1 MYMNGVGLLPMTV
14 AEPSKPYNTEINKD
28 RWIDVL
34 VDNPSGS
41 ELYVYRVPEQLA
53 VKPGDILS
61 VPFGSQL
68 IGGVAIRF
76 LTQPPADIPLEKI
89 RDVEE
94 VVSAGFFPL
103 AYTELVNRVASYYCT
118 RLIEVIRMTLPPG
131 LLGRSQR
138 RIRLTVAGA
147 AVSTKTNTVV
157 EKYPRNISLP
167 ILSFTNV
174 PKSHSFPIHFYF
186 QKVIANK
193 YLLTLLIFQQSV
205 SKISNKTANQ
215 ILQLLQEQVDGDYSF
230 VYLQRQVPS
239 AYKAIKELWRRGLVE
254 SYLEPPQLARPKYEK
269 AVTLVGNVFDRD
281 LTPRQREV
289 LEVLRRRGGELW
301 QNELLRISNT
311 SSTILKNL
319 EQKGYI
325 VIQER
330 EVLRTESSS
339 PLGGMLGKEQTKI
352 LTPDQSKALDAIA
365 RLDGYAKVLLH
376 GVTGSGKTEIYLQAI
391 VPLLAQGKSALV
403 LVPEIGLTP
412 QLTDRFRARFSTG
425 VNGTSPV
432 LVYHSALSPGERF
445 DTWRLMLA
453 GEPQI
458 VIGTRSAIFA
468 PLPNLGI
475 IILDEEHDSSFKQD
489 SPAPTYHARTVAE
502 WRAELEN
509 CPLILGSATPSLE
522 TWVDA
527 SQGLATGDWRLSSRQ
542 TSLSPIPNRQSP
554 IPNRQSPI
562 PNHYL
567 SLPQRI
573 NARPLPPVEIVD
585 MRREL
590 QEGNR
595 SIFSRSLQKAL
606 LQLKERNQQGIL
618 FIHRRGHSTFVSCR
632 SCGFVIECPHCDV
645 SLAYHYTEE
654 AMQVL
659 RCHYCNYTRSHPR
672 SCPECSSPYLKFFGS
687 GTQKVEEELA
697 KQFPDL
703 RCIRFDSDTTRNKGA
718 HRNLITQFANG
729 EADLLVG
736 TQMLTK
742 GLDLPQ
748 VTLVGVVSA
757 DGLLHFSDY
766 RASERAFQTLTQV
779 AGRAGRGE
787 EPGRAIVQTYT
798 PEHPA
803 IEAVKNHNYH
813 AFVHEELEQRQALGY
828 PPYGRLVLLRF
839 SSTDPIQVENTAQV
853 VASILPEQE
862 GLDILG
868 PVPASI
874 LRVAN
879 RYRWQILLKF
889 APETPPYLPD
899 WEEIDKLCH
908 QKSVSFTIDVDPL
921 NMS

>member
-1 MYMNGVGLLPMTV
+1 MYMNGVSLLPMTV
-14 AEPSKPYNTEINKD
+14 AEPGKSYNAEINRH
-28 RWIDVL
+28 RWIEVL
-34 VDNPSGS
+34 VDSPSGS

-76 LTQPPADIPLEKI
+76 LTQPPADVPLEKI
-89 RDVEE
+89 RDIEE

-147 AVSTKTNTVV
+147 GVSTKTNTLV
-157 EKYPRNISLP
+157 EKYPIDISRP
-167 ILSFTNV
+167 ILTFTNV
-174 PKSHSFPIHFYF
+174 QKSHSFLLHFYLL
-186 QKVIANK
+186 KVIENK
-193 YLLTLLIFQQSV
+193 DLLTLLIFQQSV
-205 SKISNKTANQ
+205 GKISNKTANQ
-215 ILQLLQEQVDGDYSF
+215 ILQLLQEQIDGDYSF

-239 AYKAIKELWRRGLVE
+239 AHKAVQELLRRGLVE
-254 SYLEPPQLARPKYEK
+254 SYLEPPQLAKPKYEK
-269 AVTLVGNVFDRD
+269 AVTLVGNLFDRD

-289 LEVLRRRGGELW
+289 LEVLRRQGGELW
-301 QNELLRISNT
+301 QNELLRLCNT

-319 EQKGYI
+319 EQKGYV

-339 PLGGMLGKEQTKI
+339 TPGGMLGKEQSKI
-352 LTPDQSKALDAIA
+352 LTPDQSKALEAIA
-365 RLDGYAKVLLH
+365 RLNGYAKVLLH

-391 VPLLAQGKSALV
+391 APLLAQGKSALV

-412 QLTDRFRARFSTG
+412 QLTDRFRARFGVG
-425 VNGTSPV
+425 VNGASPV
-432 LVYHSALSPGERF
+432 LVYHSALSAGERY

-453 GEPQI
+453 GVPQI

-489 SPAPTYHARTVAE
+489 SPAPTYHARTVAA

-522 TWVDA
+522 TWVDVR
-527 SQGLATGDWRLSSRQ
+527 DKVE
-542 TSLSPIPNRQSP
+542 LSPPPPLLPITPYPQRGPHLPHSP
-554 IPNRQSPI
+554 LPT
-562 PNHYL
+562 HYL

-573 NARPLPPVEIVD
+573 NARPLPPVEVVD

-606 LQLKERNQQGIL
+606 QQLKERNQQGIL

-632 SCGFVIECPHCDV
+632 SCGFVMECPHCDV

-654 AMQVL
+654 TMQVL

-672 SCPECSSPYLKFFGS
+672 SCPECSSPYLKYFGS

-703 RCIRFDSDTTRNKGA
+703 GCIRFDSDTTRNKGA
-718 HRNLITQFANG
+718 HRTLITQFANG

-757 DGLLHFSDY
+757 DGLLHLSDY

-787 EPGRAIVQTYT
+787 EPGRVIVQTYT
-798 PEHPA
+798 PEHPV
-803 IEAVKNHNYH
+803 IEAVKHHDYH
-813 AFVHEELEQRQALGY
+813 SFINEELEQRQALNY
-828 PPYGRLVLLRF
+828 PPYGRLILLRL

-853 VASILPEQE
+853 VAAILPQQE
-862 GLDILG
+862 GLEILG
-868 PVPASI
+868 PVPATI

-879 RYRWQILLKF
+879 RYRWQILLKL
-889 APETPPYLPD
+889 APETPPYLPY
-899 WEEIDKLCH
+899 WEEIDKLCR

-921 NMS
+921 NMMG

>member
-1 MYMNGVGLLPMTV
+1 MDEYFLDSSLAKIMYTNGVGLLPMTV
-14 AEPSKPYNTEINKD
+14 AESGKSYSTQISKD

-34 VDNPSGS
+34 VDSPSGS

-61 VPFGSQL
+61 VPFGTQL
-68 IGGVAIRF
+68 IGGIAIRF
-76 LTQPPADIPLEKI
+76 LTQLPADIPLEKI

-94 VVSAGFFPL
+94 VVSTGFFPL

-138 RIRLTVAGA
+138 RIRLTIAGA
-147 AVSTKTNTVV
+147 AVSTKANTAI
-157 EKYPRNISLP
+157 EKDSINISLP

-174 PKSHSFPIHFYF
+174 QKSLSFSIHFYL
-186 QKVIANK
+186 QKVVANR

-205 SKISNKTANQ
+205 GKISNKTANQ
-215 ILQLLQEQVDGDYSF
+215 ILQLLQEQVNGDYSF

-239 AYKAIKELWRRGLVE
+239 AYRAIKELMRRGLVE
-254 SYLEPPQLARPKYEK
+254 SYLEAPQLAKPKYEK
-269 AVTLVGNVFDRD
+269 AVTLVGNVFDRE

-391 VPLLAQGKSALV
+391 APLLAQGKSALV

-412 QLTDRFRARFSTG
+412 QLTDRFRARFSVG
-425 VNGTSPV
+425 ANGTSPV
-432 LVYHSALSPGERF
+432 LVYHSGLSPGERY
-445 DTWRLMLA
+445 DTWRIMLA

-458 VIGTRSAIFA
+458 VIGTRSAVFA

-489 SPAPTYHARTVAE
+489 NPAPTYHARTVAE

-522 TWVDA
+522 TWVNA
-527 SQGLATGDWRLSSRQ
+527 SQGLGTEQ
-542 TSLSPIPNRQSP
+542 TPSPPIANPQSP
-554 IPNRQSPI
+554 IAI
-562 PNHYL
+562 HYL

-573 NARPLPPVEIVD
+573 NSRPLPPVEIVD

-595 SIFSRSLQKAL
+595 SIFSRSLQQAL

-672 SCPECSSPYLKFFGS
+672 SCPECSSPYLKYFGS

-757 DGLLHFSDY
+757 DGLLHLSDY

-787 EPGRAIVQTYT
+787 EPGRVIVQTYT
-798 PEHPA
+798 PEHQA
-803 IEAVKNHNYH
+803 IEAVKNHDYH

-828 PPYGRLVLLRF
+828 PPYGRLILLRF
-839 SSTDPIQVENTAQV
+839 SSPEPIQVENTAQV

-889 APETPPYLPD
+889 APGTPPYLPN
-899 WEEIDKLCH
+899 WEEIDKLCR